1 MRLSRFRIAAVLLL
15 TVVTTFLLSV
25 FWEVGLEQ
33 IVCEWLGLP
42 YEADFEAAEHMRFI
56 LTSTAFAVISLAVPA
71 VLLLRM
77 FSHLQAAYLSTIAA
91 QELAQSLARHDA
103 LTGLPNRRVFAEN
116 LQRAIGESE
125 AQGRDCAVLLIDLDR
140 FKTAN
145 DLYGHQAGDAVL
157 CAAAERLL
165 ALVPSGGT
173 VARLGGDEFAMIVV
187 GDRLAEL
194 CVRLAQR
201 IIKAL
206 SAPVS
211 FANVAVDVGATIGVA
226 LRSPDNADPE
236 ALLRAADIAMYRSKR
251 YARGSFQFFEE
262 SMDRE
267 LTARAH
273 LEVDLRKAVAAG
285 EVVPFYQPLVSL
297 PDRGLLGFEI
307 LARWP
312 RADGL
317 VPPDVFI
324 PIAEDTGMIAELT
337 YRLLRRAC
345 RDARRWDGEIG
356 QGTPRAATASAAPL
370 KLALNVSPTQLMDAA
385 FPQHLLAIMTETGFP
400 PGRLEIEITENAVM
414 ETKETAKAVLTSLRN
429 MGVSIALD
437 DFGTGYSSL
446 FHLRH
451 LHFDKIKIDRSFVL
465 SMRDNDQSRKLV
477 DAVLGLGKSLGL
489 PTTAEGIET
498 ETDADW
504 LAQNGCTCG
513 QGYLFGKAMP
523 AAEAGAF
530 IRRLRDDG
538 TPRSRALAH
547 SKIA

>member
-1 MRLSRFRIAAVLLL
+1 
-15 TVVTTFLLSV
+15 
-25 FWEVGLEQ
+25 
-33 IVCEWLGLP
+33 
-42 YEADFEAAEHMRFI
+42 
-56 LTSTAFAVISLAVPA
+56 
-71 VLLLRM
+71 
-77 FSHLQAAYLSTIAA
+77 
-91 QELAQSLARHDA
+91 
-103 LTGLPNRRVFAEN
+103 
-116 LQRAIGESE
+116 
-125 AQGRDCAVLLIDLDR
+125 
-140 FKTAN
+140 
-145 DLYGHQAGDAVL
+145 
-157 CAAAERLL
+157 
-165 ALVPSGGT
+165 
-173 VARLGGDEFAMIVV
+173 
-187 GDRLAEL
+187 AEL

-337 YRLLRRAC
+337 YRLLRRAY

-385 FPQHLLAIMTETGFP
+385 FPQHLLAILTETGFP

-414 ETKETAKAVLTSLRN
+414 ETKET
-429 MGVSIALD
+429 
-437 DFGTGYSSL
+437 
-446 FHLRH
+446 
-451 LHFDKIKIDRSFVL
+451 
-465 SMRDNDQSRKLV
+465 
-477 DAVLGLGKSLGL
+477 
-489 PTTAEGIET
+489 
-498 ETDADW
+498 
-504 LAQNGCTCG
+504 
-513 QGYLFGKAMP
+513 
-523 AAEAGAF
+523 
-530 IRRLRDDG
+530 
-538 TPRSRALAH
+538 
-547 SKIA
+547 